1 MTDAY
6 DEVTLAA
13 RAYLYRVF
21 HGLLGCEPTA
31 QTLDAVDAALVRQ
44 SLEIAGAW
52 DAATDEEAVVLERWC
67 EALSRLG
74 ADPSELTRL
83 YNNLF
88 VGPAVPA
95 ALPWEAMHTT
105 NARRLFGPVALS
117 VRKAYRAAGC
127 IPAGY
132 PHVSDDALALEL
144 DFLAVMAQRAQRQL
158 EEGDAEAADASLRSS
173 GQFLGEHLGAW
184 TSSLWRHVEGYRS
197 GTLYAL
203 TARALDCFTR
213 SDRQLCQ
220 AQAA

>member
-1 MTDAY
+1 MTCAY

-21 HGLLGCEPTA
+21 HNLLGCEPSARTRN
-31 QTLDAVDAALVRQ
+31 AVDVELVRQ
-44 SLEIAGAW
+44 SLEVVNVRGVATAE
-52 DAATDEEAVVLERWC
+52 DAAALEQWC
-67 EALSRLG
+67 EALLAWDGDS
-74 ADPSELTRL
+74 SELMRL

-88 VGPAVPA
+88 VGPAMPA

-105 NARRLFGPVALS
+105 NARRLFGPVALA
-117 VRKAYRAAGC
+117 VRKAYRTAGC

-158 EEGDAEAADASLRSS
+158 AEGSISEVDNTMQMS
-173 GQFLGEHLGAW
+173 GRFLGEHLGTW
-184 TSSLWRHVEGYRS
+184 TASLWRHVEDYRS
-197 GTLYAL
+197 GTLYVL
-203 TARALDCFTR
+203 TARALDCFVR